1 MKETLRDAIDGAIS
15 DDEAEPIA
23 TVFYGNDDEPHT
35 VGNYHDDTEGD
46 FDAKWH
52 STDAWRGYYE
62 VEPSEKWEELHS
74 DAILSMSEDEKELK
88 EFDDNLRAELD
99 SQGIP
104 YARVFTRTSNVF
116 STGYNF
122 YVKKGYAKKVEK
134 LVEKLKEKHRDPE
147 RFTAT
152 ALTGADP
159 SEMTEADKK
168 FVKASKKLMGGETF
182 EKVKKD
188 IEEGKI

>member
-1 MKETLRDAIDGAIS
+1 MKEKLRDAIDGAIS

-23 TVFYGNDDEPHT
+23 TVFYGNDDTPHI

-46 FDAKWH
+46 FDAKWK

-62 VEPSEKWEELHS
+62 VVPSEKWEELHS
-74 DAILSMSEDEKELK
+74 DAILSYSEDEKELK
-88 EFDDNLRAELD
+88 EFDDKLRAELD
-99 SQGIP
+99 AQGIP

-116 STGYNF
+116 STGYDF
-122 YVKKGYAKKVEK
+122 YVKKGYAKQVEK
-134 LVEKLKEKHRDPE
+134 LVEELKEKHRDPE
-147 RFTAT
+147 RFTST

-159 SEMTEADKK
+159 KDLTEADKK
-168 FVKASKKLMGGETF
+168 FVKASKRLMGGETF

-188 IEEGKI
+188 IEEGKL